1 MDNKCNRYLSVR
13 NFRKKT
19 TMVRPHQ
26 MAHRPNMG
34 QNSAPHWQLFQ
45 PMLGVLIFVGAKG
58 AWRGHNIKQLNF
70 KHVNYKKA
78 RCAQCMVSMVSCTDI
93 NQLVAVL
100 ALFLVTPISHSK
112 LTASTCPFW
121 VAMFRVI
128 APSMVLALLISAP
141 ASVSKRS
148 ISTWPL
154 SAAKCNGVVPVS
166 IVALSTSAQATI
178 SKRATLRWQFSAASC
193 NGVVQ
198 SSVAAL
204 STSIQPQSASEQ
216 LQDGLS
222 QLPRASVL
230 FHHQL

>member
-1 MDNKCNRYLSVR
+1 MDNKCNRYLSFR

-26 MAHRPNMG
+26 MAHRPNMA

-70 KHVNYKKA
+70 KHVNDKKA

-100 ALFLVTPISHSK
+100 ALFLVTQSHS
-112 LTASTCPFW
+112 AS
-121 VAMFRVI
+121 VI